1 MGVFMSKSKYYFSY
15 NQIHQT
21 IARSSRDILDS
32 NFEPNI
38 ILAIGSG
45 GFIPARILRTFINKP
60 ILTISVSYYS
70 HNNLPTT
77 PREHQWLDGIDIAGK
92 KILVVDEVDDTRVTL
107 EYCLNRL
114 FTHNPAEIA
123 VFVLHNKLKPKQG
136 QYPKGIKHVFIGENL
151 DDRWISYPWDAKDI
165 NEHERHTNDQ

>member
-1 MGVFMSKSKYYFSY
+1 MNKSKYYFSY

-21 IARSSRDILDS
+21 IARGAKDILDS
-32 NFEPNI
+32 NFDPNI
-38 ILAIGSG
+38 IIAIGGG

-60 ILTISVSYYS
+60 ILTVSISYYS
-70 HNNLPTT
+70 SIDNLPTT
-77 PREHQWLDGIDIAGK
+77 PQEHQWLNSIDIEDK

-114 FTHNPAEIA
+114 FAHNPAEIA

-136 QYPKGIKHVFIGENL
+136 QYPKGIKHIFIGENL

-165 NEHERHTNDQ
+165 NEHTGHTNDK